1 MHKYIYLHVMHVH
14 SCFCVCNPDKR
25 DYDPQLL
32 MIQWSRPSS
41 IVWYTC
47 IKRIHNDEW
56 SQSTYW
62 VWPRRMYSISF
73 PERIIVM
80 WLSSRIVRFW
90 CSISGMALSER
101 IGSPKSNASCL
112 FLRIQRSVWVHLGS
126 SCPIFSHN
134 HLMSS
139 HSQNASR
146 KISFSPDAKQIVS
159 VGASRPREAEF
170 WQPNLPIWGVPND
183 LTHIHIRF
191 PRSKLARD

>member
-1 MHKYIYLHVMHVH
+1 MHIYIYLHVMHVH
-14 SCFCVCNPDKR
+14 SCFCVCKPDKR

-32 MIQWSRPSS
+32 MIQWCRPSS
-41 IVWYTC
+41 NVWFTC

-62 VWPRRMYSISF
+62 VWPRRMYSILF

-112 FLRIQRSVWVHLGS
+112 FLRIQRSVWVHLGN

-134 HLMSS
+134 HLMFNTFPTLKKPECFEEDQFQSRCQADCFRRRESAQRSGVLAAESS
-139 HSQNASR
+139 
-146 KISFSPDAKQIVS
+146 
-159 VGASRPREAEF
+159 
-170 WQPNLPIWGVPND
+170 NLRGTQWLDPYTYPV
-183 LTHIHIRF
+183 F
-191 PRSKLARD
+191 